1 MALRLRKKSEKSN
14 TKESVKFSREARR
27 TDADL
32 SAVSVIKC
40 QGAETKTHTSEN
52 PPPEGHSNYF
62 INQHQHL

>member
-14 TKESVKFSREARR
+14 RKESVKFTCAAQR

-40 QGAETKTHTSEN
+40 QGAETKTHTSGN
-52 PPPEGHSNYF
+52 PPPEGHSSYF